1 MANYN
6 VDCRVGLG
14 KGRTAVFEVNGSAT
28 GVGTTSS
35 NPLDVFAGDTVTFR
49 RTTNSGGDAQVSQL
63 NNFTNN
69 SDMVLTISAPNVT
82 RTVGSTTGVDTV
94 RLINAG
100 GSGTEIDY
108 YYINVQ
114 SSSSGPSSFN
124 IPNIV
129 NASLSTQYESSSVQ
143 ITGATGT
150 LTASVSGQG
159 SPQIEINNSNNWVTS
174 GSITN
179 NQYIKVRL
187 TSPSTN
193 SATHT
198 ATVTIG
204 SKSDDVSITTIPT
217 SGQGTG
223 TTAGSAAY
231 GLEVYD
237 VNGTTKVLS
246 PSTRYITLM
255 QEPSAVTVA
264 AGQDTVV
271 LQDMTGL
278 TTSNSAL
285 TFLDWANLVVTVTR
299 QSNGFKLSNSFS
311 SGTYTVY
318 PYIVRF

>member
-14 KGRTAVFEVNGSAT
+14 KGAAAVFEVNGSAT
-28 GVGTTSS
+28 GVGTSSS
-35 NPLDVFAGDTVTFR
+35 NPLDVFPGDTVTFR

-69 SDMVLTISAPNVT
+69 NTMNLTVSAPNVT
-82 RTVGSTTGVDTV
+82 RTVGSTSGVDTV

-100 GSGTEIDY
+100 GSGSLTDY

-114 SSSSGPSSFN
+114 SGSSGPNAFN
-124 IPNIV
+124 IPNIT
-129 NASLSTQYESSSVQ
+129 NASVSTTYESSSVQ
-143 ITGATGT
+143 ITGVTGT
-150 LTASVSGQG
+150 LTASISGQG
-159 SPQIEINNSNNWVTS
+159 SPQLEVNNSGTFTTS
-174 GSITN
+174 ASITN
-179 NQYIKVRL
+179 NQYLKVRL
-187 TSPSTN
+187 TSPSGN

-198 ATVTIG
+198 ATVTVG
-204 SKSDDVSITTIPT
+204 SQSDTVSITTVPA
-217 SGQGTG
+217 SGAGTG
-223 TTAGSAAY
+223 TPSANADY

-255 QEPSAVTVA
+255 QAPSSVTISGGTDV
-264 AGQDTVV
+264 TI

-278 TTSNSAL
+278 DASNSTL

-299 QSNGFKLSNSFS
+299 VSNGFKLSPTFTSGSF
-311 SGTYTVY
+311 TVF
-318 PYIVRF
+318 PLIVRF

>member
-14 KGRTAVFEVNGSAT
+14 KGRTAVFEVNGNAL

-63 NNFTNN
+63 NNFTSN
-69 SDMVLTISAPNVT
+69 SDMVLTFSAPNVT

-100 GSGTEIDY
+100 GAGTEIDY

-114 SSSSGPSSFN
+114 SSSSGPNSFN

-129 NASLSTQYESSSVQ
+129 NAALSTQYESSSVQ
-143 ITGATGT
+143 ITGVTGT

-198 ATVTIG
+198 ATVTVG
-204 SKSDDVSITTIPT
+204 SQSDAVSITTIPT

-223 TTAGSAAY
+223 TTAGTAAY

-237 VNGTTKVLS
+237 TNGTTKVLS

-255 QEPSAVTVA
+255 QEPSAVTIT
-264 AGQDTVV
+264 AGQDTVI

-278 TTSNSAL
+278 TTANSAL

-299 QSNGFKLSNSFS
+299 QSNGFKLSNTFT

>member
-14 KGRTAVFEVNGSAT
+14 KGAAAVFEVNGSAT
-28 GVGTTSS
+28 GVGTSSS
-35 NPLDVFAGDTVTFR
+35 NPLDVFPGDTVTFR

-69 SDMVLTISAPNVT
+69 SDMVLTVSAPNVT
-82 RTVGSTTGVDTV
+82 RTVGSTSGVDTV

-100 GSGTEIDY
+100 GSGNLTDY

-198 ATVTIG
+198 ATVTVG
-204 SKSDDVSITTIPT
+204 SKSDDVSITTIPA
-217 SGQGTG
+217 SGQGTDA
-223 TTAGSAAY
+223 TAGTASY

-237 VNGTTKVLS
+237 TNGTTKVLS

-255 QEPSAVTVA
+255 QEPSAVTIA
-264 AGQDTVV
+264 AGVDTVV

-278 TTSNSAL
+278 TTANSAL